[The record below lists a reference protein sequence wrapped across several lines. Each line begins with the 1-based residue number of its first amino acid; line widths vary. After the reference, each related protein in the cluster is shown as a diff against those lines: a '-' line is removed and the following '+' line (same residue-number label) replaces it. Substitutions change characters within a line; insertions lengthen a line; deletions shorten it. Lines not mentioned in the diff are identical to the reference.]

1 MGARPLASLY
11 LLALLL
17 ALILSYRAG
26 YRAGQEDAACD
37 LTSAQESP

>member
-1 MGARPLASLY
+1 MATLY
-11 LLALLL
+11 LLILL
-17 ALILSYRAG
+17 AALVLSYRAG

>member
-1 MGARPLASLY
+1 MTTLY
-11 LLALLL
+11 LLTLLL

-37 LTSAQESP
+37 LAPAQESP